1 MQLRFNHPGNGIQ
14 ANGVEA
20 ATNAEAITGVVGVG
34 IQSFDVT
41 ASLKAWLANPGSNYG
56 WAILP
61 TGPDGVNFNSSE
73 GAITPKLVV
82 QYRTS
87 STPPTPTPVGKTII
101 GTTSSEHLQ
110 GGAGNDLIQAG
121 HGEDTV
127 AGLDGDD
134 TLYGGVGI
142 DTIAGGAGNDR
153 ISGGQKG
160 DQLSGGA
167 GADIFAYR
175 YIGHGGDTIA
185 DFDVLN
191 DKFDVSDIFTSSKY
205 GSANVFNDYIQ
216 VVGSTEGA
224 KVQLDLQGDAG
235 DQFKTLA
242 TLQGV
247 DANSL
252 NANHFVV

>member
-1 MQLRFNHPGNGIQ
+1 M
-14 ANGVEA
+14 
-20 ATNAEAITGVVGVG
+20 
-34 IQSFDVT
+34 
-41 ASLKAWLANPGSNYG
+41 
-56 WAILP
+56 
-61 TGPDGVNFNSSE
+61 
-73 GAITPKLVV
+73 
-82 QYRTS
+82 
-87 STPPTPTPVGKTII
+87 
-101 GTTSSEHLQ
+101 
-110 GGAGNDLIQAG
+110 
-121 HGEDTV
+121 
-127 AGLDGDD
+127 
-134 TLYGGVGI
+134 GI

-160 DQLSGGA
+160 DQLSGGG

-175 YIGHGGDTIA
+175 YIGHGGDAIS
-185 DFDVLN
+185 DFDVLS

-252 NANHFVV
+252 NANHFIV